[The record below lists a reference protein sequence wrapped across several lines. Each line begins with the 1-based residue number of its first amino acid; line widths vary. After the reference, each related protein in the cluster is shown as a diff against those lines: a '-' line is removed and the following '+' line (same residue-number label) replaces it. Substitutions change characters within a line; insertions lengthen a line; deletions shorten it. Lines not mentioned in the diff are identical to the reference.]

1 MMATQ
6 SGIPP
11 EVDEDVVRPTKSQHA
26 GTAAHL
32 FAGPLGLGVVTAA
45 LVLFLVVAADG
56 FSSQF
61 NLYNLGRDLGVW
73 IVVGLAQMA
82 VLGVGGLNLAVGAIG
97 AAAAMMLG
105 WMLESLGI
113 PLPVAVL
120 GTVVFAGAIGAING
134 VLVVWLRLHSFVVTL
149 ATASIIAG
157 LMFVTTKAE
166 AFRNLPAF
174 VADLG
179 RAKLLPGVS
188 VILVAGLVVALI
200 VGYLYRFTVAGRSLL
215 ATGANPWAAELA
227 GLTVKRNVILSHS
240 LSGLLAGVAGILVV
254 LRVGAA
260 LPSTG
265 GDWVLDSFA
274 IPIIGGTALAGGGV
288 SAFGVVLGALLL
300 LLIRNGLLL
309 VGIGGWWI
317 QLLSGLALLAAVL
330 LDRWRTRVIGG
341 AS

>member
-1 MMATQ
+1 MTATH

-11 EVDEDVVRPTKSQHA
+11 RVDEDMVRSSKNQRA
-26 GTAAHL
+26 RTAAHL
-32 FAGPLGLGVVTAA
+32 FAGPLGLGLVTVA
-45 LVLFLVVAADG
+45 LILFLVIAADG
-56 FSSQF
+56 FASQF

-113 PLPVAVL
+113 PLPVALL
-120 GTVVFAGAIGAING
+120 GTVAFAGAIGAING
-134 VLVVWLRLHSFVVTL
+134 ILVVWLRLHSFVVTL

-157 LMFVTTKAE
+157 LMLVTTKAE
-166 AFRNLPAF
+166 AFRDLPTF
-174 VADLG
+174 IADLG

-188 VILVAGLVVALI
+188 VILVAGLLVALI
-200 VGYLYRFTVAGRSLL
+200 VGYLYRFTVTGRSLL

-227 GLTVKRNVILSHS
+227 GLPVKRNVVLSHS
-240 LSGLLAGVAGILVV
+240 ISGLLAGVAGILVV

-288 SAFGVVLGALLL
+288 SSFGVVLGALLL